1 MSKKK
6 EFMNM
11 LEEMAA
17 NTVSFTYKGNTYSIT
32 DGKIQCTELMKPVKL
47 DLVKAQCDFLDLCK
61 AFMPLIDIT
70 CVDDTG
76 VYYVSPEGVSD
87 E

>member
-17 NTVSFTYKGNTYSIT
+17 KTVSFTYKGNTYSIT
-32 DGKIQCTELMKPVKL
+32 DGKIQCTELMKPVEL
-47 DLVKAQCDFLDLCK
+47 DLAKAQHDFSDLCTD
-61 AFMPLIDIT
+61 FMPLLGLSG
-70 CVDDTG
+70 VDTDG
-76 VYYVSPEGVSD
+76 VFHVSSEGSGD

>member
-32 DGKIQCTELMKPVKL
+32 DGKIQCTELMKSVEL
-47 DLVKAQCDFLDLCK
+47 DLAKAQHDFSDLC
-61 AFMPLIDIT
+61 AEFLPLIGVSG
-70 CVDDTG
+70 VDATG
-76 VYYVSPEGVSD
+76 LYYLSPEVNAD
-87 E
+87 